1 MAIPST
7 AKVFTQ
13 SLDPHELLDFQIVLS
28 DLLEDGEIVDDME
41 WTLEVLVEGAALGL
55 TIMEGSARDPVLEVG
70 GEKVT
75 FWLTVDDSYKANAA
89 FDGAGTKLPL
99 RITARTTASPYR
111 LRQRTFQVTVVQQ

>member
-41 WTLEVLVEGAALGL
+41 WTLEVLAEGAALGL